1 MNTNILILAL
11 SCIVFGLGGFF
22 LGKRTNDNSQDTKAD
37 YLLRKTESMLAGEGA
52 AQNQEAQTKNGKRP
66 LQSTQTSS
74 TRSLEARLAEME
86 DIARS
91 GNALQRSRAM
101 LAWIDTLE
109 LPEFQQAVEHF
120 QSLGLSDPTNGE
132 YNMLLSAWAELD
144 PVAALTHMKESD
156 ADQAATDTVLS
167 AWASRDPEAALRW
180 ATANHDG
187 EGANPY
193 ISGII
198 RGLAATDPARA
209 TAILEDMPFSR
220 ERGEALAAM
229 MPHVL
234 QLGPDEAKAWIANL
248 TDEQLRDGAIGRFA
262 EEMAKQNPAETA
274 TWLLANLGDTS
285 TRSVDE
291 VYEEWAKIDA
301 PAALSS
307 FEKMAPGEAQRRA
320 LSGLVRIQAQSD
332 PVEAAALMNQY
343 PEVRDDGTI
352 RRFIWSTFERNPEL
366 AINQVGNM
374 SGERRQVRSYT
385 RLIEIWQRNDAQAAN
400 KWLETADLPN
410 KVRENL
416 AD

>member
-109 LPEFQQAVEHF
+109 LREFQQAVEHF

-374 SGERRQVRSYT
+374 GEERRQVRSYT